1 MYRAGGLAAAFAA
14 LAVGTVAAQNRRDDL
29 AELRVRLEHAE
40 LQAVAIRRAD
50 SLQGSA
56 VRDER
61 RGQIVATATVP
72 VIVWRSIPQGLAELV
87 AESASALIEELGV
100 IPRTALDS
108 VALVQMWT
116 SDIDTLRT
124 LPQLRGRRIRGFE
137 EATLADT
144 SRVIWTVAS
153 AILKSWTSTLDTTW
167 RAWSTDPGLGWSR
180 DREGGWAQRA
190 LTSAADEV
198 GKGCLAADAR
208 DCRRWLGLDA
218 DEHAYR
224 ARYRGADIRRRTAGN
239 DYWFGSEL
247 RQTSQAEIQRC
258 RDGDDDTC
266 LRLVEKA
273 AMMDSVPAADIA
285 RSSLLQAV
293 RALHGPDAL
302 RAALLKRTGSL
313 GERLAGA
320 SGIGVDSLVREWR
333 SWTLSRGRVDRVRA
347 GPGDA
352 AVVILTIALMVF
364 LAARSGRW
372 R

>member
-1 MYRAGGLAAAFAA
+1 
-14 LAVGTVAAQNRRDDL
+14 
-29 AELRVRLEHAE
+29 
-40 LQAVAIRRAD
+40 
-50 SLQGSA
+50 
-56 VRDER
+56 
-61 RGQIVATATVP
+61 
-72 VIVWRSIPQGLAELV
+72 
-87 AESASALIEELGV
+87 
-100 IPRTALDS
+100 
-108 VALVQMWT
+108 
-116 SDIDTLRT
+116 
-124 LPQLRGRRIRGFE
+124 
-137 EATLADT
+137 
-144 SRVIWTVAS
+144 
-153 AILKSWTSTLDTTW
+153 
-167 RAWSTDPGLGWSR
+167 
-180 DREGGWAQRA
+180 
-190 LTSAADEV
+190 
-198 GKGCLAADAR
+198 
-208 DCRRWLGLDA
+208 LDA